1 MVDYWGDAEYD
12 EGDFPDRQ
20 YYQDYYIDR
29 ATEALRKKPTLEF
42 TIIAETSLGRVF
54 AVTRKKGEVKLGRVM
69 KEGKEWRFTPN
80 FGIRLT
86 SDELY
91 EIGSLLDGE
100 AL

>member
-20 YYQDYYIDR
+20 YYQDYYMDR

-54 AVTRKKGEVKLGRVM
+54 DVVRNKGEVKLGKVM
-69 KEGKEWRFTPN
+69 KEGKEWKFIPN
-80 FGIRLT
+80 FGTKLN